1 MKDYIEKITGKRVRY
16 YEDDVC
22 DPIAV
27 QKVFDENAI
36 DAVIHFAN
44 LTSEAKRDIAA
55 MQYDDQIQGY
65 LEDDREALNNAKLR
79 ERLIDYSEQCDNAR
93 EISRLIKQTF
103 SLFLIEKLIS
113 ESYDYTDKRVG
124 ENR

>member
-1 MKDYIEKITGKRVRY
+1 MDKS
-16 YEDDVC
+16 
-22 DPIAV
+22 
-27 QKVFDENAI
+27 
-36 DAVIHFAN
+36 H
-44 LTSEAKRDIAA
+44 SEAKRDIAA